1 LGADHSE
8 LEELGVENIDENT
21 FRTWCEHI
29 ENLMRNLVVVVVMG
43 TLGTP
48 KSKKSK
54 PPSLPTSLPPS
65 LKTKNKK
72 PRPLEASYLISLGAR
87 KLWLLVSTWVHYPFL
102 WVVDLVA
109 LHE

>member
-1 LGADHSE
+1 M
-8 LEELGVENIDENT
+8 
-21 FRTWCEHI
+21 RT
-29 ENLMRNLVVVVVMG
+29 LVVVVVVVMG

-54 PPSLPTSLPPS
+54 PPSLKRKS
-65 LKTKNKK
+65 KK

-87 KLWLLVSTWVHYPFL
+87 KLCFLVSTRVHYPLL

-109 LHE
+109 LLE